1 METDYCKNNNVFIK
15 CMTVE
20 IKIRRNN
27 ELCNQVNR
35 VGETQDKNLVIPPN
49 KSKTQRRGIYLR
61 KIGSNRG

>member
-1 METDYCKNNNVFIK
+1 METVYCKNNNVFIK
-15 CMTVE
+15 NMTVE

-49 KSKTQRRGIYLR
+49 KSKTQRRGICLR